1 LFTAVL
7 TPNVLRKFDIN
18 RLGKDQEMATMRRR
32 VPRVQQNVGE
42 RRAQT
47 PTSRISAKLLD
58 LILLEIRKRLA
69 TGEII
74 RKALCQQAGISTSYL
89 SRILSEGLAN
99 RSIPSRTLK
108 QIVNALEPEGLSGF
122 IRKSQRTLFCIRRE
136 TDASEVIRGLF
147 PDCTAADL
155 SRGFVGR
162 TMFPFLLT
170 KFSTGKGVPIQAYF
184 LPSER
189 FVYVLEG
196 ELRLHT
202 SATATPTTLHP
213 GDAVYI
219 PEFLP
224 HSITSQNESARAVTI
239 LWDLQGVRPQALY
252 TRGGMRLTR
261 NSKTPARATPAS
273 ETSEDHESEYW
284 RMVGLRIQALRTR
297 CGLTQELLA
306 QLSGLPESELRQIE
320 SGRRAPSLD
329 KLLII
334 ASMLRVSD
342 LSDLL
347 ADHRAPSLLRRRGM
361 IHDEF
366 DNIHREINRIF
377 DDESE
382 RNRLIR
388 QGGRWPSAA
397 ALEVIQRTAHRG
409 DFDRWSQDEPLPY
422 VYVDLAK
429 DYEAKRIVPMITRFG
444 RRSKS
449 AVVRVAHAGER
460 SAESDGEVALTHGDE
475 EFFMLLDGSIG
486 CKLGTEEDSLR
497 KNDCLHFRSNLPH
510 GFWSE
515 TPEAYSEALHVM
527 WTYSGKSV
535 LFSMPK

>member
-1 LFTAVL
+1 
-7 TPNVLRKFDIN
+7 
-18 RLGKDQEMATMRRR
+18 MATTRRR
-32 VPRVQQNVGE
+32 IQRGREGVTD

-47 PTSRISAKLLD
+47 PTSRISTKLLD
-58 LILLEIRKRLA
+58 LILLEIRRRLA

-74 RKALCQQAGISTSYL
+74 RKALCEQAGISTSYL

-122 IRKSQRTLFCIRRE
+122 IRKSQRTLFCIRRGN
-136 TDASEVIRGLF
+136 DAPEVIRGLF

-162 TMFPFLLT
+162 TMFPFFLT
-170 KFSTGKGVPIQAYF
+170 KFSTEKNLSEQAYF

-189 FVYVLEG
+189 FLYVLDG
-196 ELRLHT
+196 QLRLHT
-202 SATATPTTLHP
+202 NSNDGPTMLQA

-224 HSITSQNESARAVTI
+224 HSITATNESAKAVTI

-252 TRGGMRLTR
+252 TRGGMRLSR
-261 NSKTPARATPAS
+261 KSRHSLRSANVV
-273 ETSEDHESEYW
+273 DQESEYW

-297 CGLTQELLA
+297 CGLTQDLLA

-347 ADHRAPSLLRRRGM
+347 ADHRAASLLSRRSVIDG
-361 IHDEF
+361 EF
-366 DNIHREINRIF
+366 ENIHREINRIF
-377 DDESE
+377 QDESE

-409 DFDRWSQDEPLPY
+409 DFDRWGQDEPLPY
-422 VYVDLAK
+422 IYVDLAK

-444 RRSKS
+444 RRNKS

-460 SAESDGEVALTHGDE
+460 SAESDGEIALAHGDE
-475 EFFMLLDGSIG
+475 EFFIVLNGTIG
-486 CKLGTEEDSLR
+486 CKLGTEEDVLR
-497 KNDCLHFRSNLPH
+497 TNDCLHFRSNLPH
-510 GFWSE
+510 GFWSD
-515 TPEAYSEALHVM
+515 TPEEYSEALHVM

-535 LFSMPK
+535 LFSMPKA

>member
-1 LFTAVL
+1 
-7 TPNVLRKFDIN
+7 
-18 RLGKDQEMATMRRR
+18 MATTRRR
-32 VPRVQQNVGE
+32 IQRRRENATE
-42 RRAQT
+42 RRPQT
-47 PTSRISAKLLD
+47 PTTRISAKLLD
-58 LILLEIRKRLA
+58 LILVEIRNRLA
-69 TGEII
+69 NGEII

-89 SRILSEGLAN
+89 SRLLSEGLAN

-108 QIVNALEPEGLSGF
+108 HIVTALEPEGLSGF

-136 TDASEVIRGLF
+136 NDAPEVIKGLF

-170 KFSTGKGVPIQAYF
+170 RFSTGKNLPMQAYF

-189 FVYVLEG
+189 FLYVIEG

-202 SATATPTTLHP
+202 SSTNTPTRLQP

-224 HSITSQNESARAVTI
+224 HSISAQSETAKAITI

-252 TRGGMRLTR
+252 TRGGMRLSRRSKQSSDSDAVTESAGR
-261 NSKTPARATPAS
+261 NNGNIP
-273 ETSEDHESEYW
+273 DHESEYW

-306 QLSGLPESELRQIE
+306 QLSGLPETELRQIE

-329 KLLII
+329 KLFII

-347 ADHRAPSLLRRRGM
+347 ADHRAPSLHRRRNA
-361 IHDEF
+361 IDQEF
-366 DNIHREINRIF
+366 ESIQSEIRRIF
-377 DDESE
+377 EDEGE

-397 ALEVIQRTAHRG
+397 ALEVIKRTSHRG
-409 DFDRWSQDEPLPY
+409 DFDRWAQGEPLPY

-429 DYEAKRIVPMITRFG
+429 DYEAKRIVPTITRFG

-460 SAESDGEVALTHGDE
+460 SAESDGEIAFTHGDE
-475 EFFMLLDGSIG
+475 EFFMVLSGTIG
-486 CKLGTEEDSLR
+486 CKLGTEEEVLR

-515 TPEAYSEALHVM
+515 GTEDYSEALLAM

-535 LFSMPK
+535 LFSMPKAE

>member
-1 LFTAVL
+1 MT
-7 TPNVLRKFDIN
+7 T
-18 RLGKDQEMATMRRR
+18 TRRR
-32 VPRVQQNVGE
+32 VQRGREIVKE
-42 RRAQT
+42 RRPQT
-47 PTSRISAKLLD
+47 PTSRISAKVLD
-58 LILLEIRKRLA
+58 LILVEIRKRLA

-74 RKALCQQAGISTSYL
+74 RKALCDQAGISTSYL
-89 SRILSEGLAN
+89 SRILSEGVAN

-108 QIVNALEPEGLSGF
+108 QIVTALEPEGLSGF
-122 IRKSQRTLFCIRRE
+122 IRKSQRTSFCIRRGND
-136 TDASEVIRGLF
+136 TPEVIRGLF

-170 KFSTGKGVPIQAYF
+170 RFSTENDSPQQVYF

-189 FVYVLEG
+189 FLYVLDG

-202 SATATPTTLHP
+202 ISTDTPTRLRA

-224 HSITSQNESARAVTI
+224 HWIGAENETAKAITI

-252 TRGGMRLTR
+252 TRGGMRLSR
-261 NSKTPARATPAS
+261 KSKHSADRVTVATGDA
-273 ETSEDHESEYW
+273 TDHEVEYW

-334 ASMLRVSD
+334 ASMLRLSD

-347 ADHRAPSLLRRRGM
+347 ADYRAPSLIRRRNT
-361 IHDEF
+361 IDDEF
-366 DNIHREINRIF
+366 ETIQREINRILE
-377 DDESE
+377 DETE

-409 DFDRWSQDEPLPY
+409 DFDRWAQAEPLPY

-429 DYEAKRIVPMITRFG
+429 DYESKQIVPMITRFG
-444 RRSKS
+444 RRNKA

-460 SAESDGEVALTHGDE
+460 SAESDGEMALTHGDE
-475 EFFMLLDGSIG
+475 EFFMVLNGAIG
-486 CKLGTEEDSLR
+486 CKLGTEEDLLR
-497 KNDCLHFRSNLPH
+497 NNDCLHFRSNLPH
-510 GFWSE
+510 GFWND
-515 TPEAYSEALHVM
+515 TPEEYSEALHVM

-535 LFSMPK
+535 LFSMPKVQQYAL

>member
-1 LFTAVL
+1 MARNRRLA
-7 TPNVLRKFDIN
+7 RKEQD
-18 RLGKDQEMATMRRR
+18 KMQDRR
-32 VPRVQQNVGE
+32 P
-42 RRAQT
+42 QT

-58 LILLEIRKRLA
+58 LILMGIRERLES
-69 TGEII
+69 GEII

-89 SRILSEGLAN
+89 SRLLSEGLAN

-108 QIVNALEPEGLSGF
+108 QIVSALEPDGLSGF
-122 IRKSQRTLFCIRRE
+122 IRKSQRTLFCIRRRG
-136 TDASEVIRGLF
+136 DAPEIIQGLF
-147 PDCTAADL
+147 PDCTAVDL

-170 KFSTGKGVPIQAYF
+170 RFSTEGRVPAEAYF

-189 FVYVLEG
+189 FLYVLNG
-196 ELRLHT
+196 ELKLHT
-202 SATATPTTLHP
+202 ASSDTPMKLQV

-224 HSITSQNESARAVTI
+224 HSITAQSDSAKAVTV

-252 TRGGMRLTR
+252 TRGGMRFSHK
-261 NSKTPARATPAS
+261 SKQPANGDDGNADR
-273 ETSEDHESEYW
+273 ETEYW

-347 ADHRAPSLLRRRGM
+347 TDHRAPSLLRRKKS
-361 IHDEF
+361 IDAEF
-366 DNIHREINRIF
+366 QGIQEQIDRIF
-377 DDESE
+377 QDESE
-382 RNRLIR
+382 RNRLIKE
-388 QGGRWPSAA
+388 GGRWPSAA

-409 DFDRWSQDEPLPY
+409 DFDRWAQGEPLPY

-429 DYEAKRIVPMITRFG
+429 DYDTKRIVPMITRFG
-444 RRSKS
+444 RRNKS

-460 SAESDGEVALTHGDE
+460 SLESDGEMALRQGDE
-475 EFFMLLDGSIG
+475 EFFMVLNGTLG
-486 CKLGTEEDSLR
+486 CKLGTDEDILQE
-497 KNDCLHFRSNLPH
+497 NDCLHFRSNLPH
-510 GFWSE
+510 GFWSD
-515 TPEAYSEALHVM
+515 TATDYCEALIVM

-535 LFSMPK
+535 LFSMPNAGAGKASGRSDPFK

>member
-1 LFTAVL
+1 MK
-7 TPNVLRKFDIN
+7 RS
-18 RLGKDQEMATMRRR
+18 GKDLKMATIRRR
-32 VPRVQQNVGE
+32 IQRRRDHVKE
-42 RRAQT
+42 RAPQT

-99 RSIPSRTLK
+99 RTIPSRTLK

-122 IRKSQRTLFCIRRE
+122 IRKNQRTLFCVRRDSDAPELIR
-136 TDASEVIRGLF
+136 DLF

-162 TMFPFLLT
+162 TMFPFLLSR
-170 KFSTGKGVPIQAYF
+170 FSTDKNTPLNAYF

-189 FVYVLEG
+189 FLYVLEG

-202 SATATPTTLHP
+202 SSGETPTRLQP

-224 HSITSQNESARAVTI
+224 HYVTAQTESAKAVTI

-261 NSKTPARATPAS
+261 KSKPSFRATANV
-273 ETSEDHESEYW
+273 EMDHESDYW
-284 RMVGLRIQALRTR
+284 RMVGMRIQALRTR

-347 ADHRAPSLLRRRGM
+347 ADHRAPTLLRRRST
-361 IHDEF
+361 INEDFENIERAIDRTFADEA
-366 DNIHREINRIF
+366 
-377 DDESE
+377 E

-388 QGGRWPSAA
+388 QGGKWPAAA

-409 DFDRWSQDEPLPY
+409 DFDRWTQDEPLPY
-422 VYVDLAK
+422 VYVDLAR
-429 DYEAKRIVPMITRFG
+429 DCEAKRIIPMITRFG
-444 RRSKS
+444 RRNKS

-460 SAESDGEVALTHGDE
+460 SAESDGEIALPHGDE
-475 EFFMLLDGSIG
+475 EFFMVLEGTIG
-486 CKLGTEEDSLR
+486 CKLGTEEDTLSQS
-497 KNDCLHFRSNLPH
+497 DCLHFRSNLPH
-510 GFWSE
+510 GFWSDTAE
-515 TPEAYSEALHVM
+515 EYSQALHVM

-535 LFSMPK
+535 LFSMPSSSVKA

>member
-1 LFTAVL
+1 
-7 TPNVLRKFDIN
+7 
-18 RLGKDQEMATMRRR
+18 MAR
-32 VPRVQQNVGE
+32 QQ
-42 RRAQT
+42 QT

-58 LILLEIRKRLA
+58 QVLLEIRVRLEK
-69 TGEII
+69 GEII
-74 RKALCQQAGISTSYL
+74 RKALCDQAGISASYL
-89 SRILSEGLAN
+89 SRLLTEGLAN
-99 RSIPSRTLK
+99 RSIPSKTLK
-108 QIVNALEPEGLSGF
+108 QIVGALEPEGLSGF
-122 IRKSQRTLFCIRRE
+122 IRKSERMLFCIRRRGDAPE
-136 TDASEVIRGLF
+136 TSRGLF

-170 KFSTGKGVPIQAYF
+170 DFSRSVRPPLQSYF

-189 FVYVLEG
+189 FLYVLEG
-196 ELRLHT
+196 TLSLH
-202 SATATPTTLHP
+202 SAANIKPEKLNP

-219 PEFLP
+219 PEFQP
-224 HSITSQNESARAVTI
+224 HVITAQTASAKAVTI

-252 TRGGMRLTR
+252 TRGGMRLSHKA
-261 NSKTPARATPAS
+261 NSSAITGVDTDDDA
-273 ETSEDHESEYW
+273 DYW

-320 SGRRAPSLD
+320 SGRRAPSVD

-347 ADHRAPSLLRRRGM
+347 TDHRVPSLLRRKKS
-361 IHDEF
+361 IKEEF
-366 DNIHREINRIF
+366 HSVQQEIRRVL
-377 DDESE
+377 DDDRE
-382 RNRLIR
+382 RNRLIK
-388 QGGRWPSAA
+388 QGGKWPAAA

-409 DFDRWSQDEPLPY
+409 DFDRWTPDEPLPY

-429 DYEAKRIVPMITRFG
+429 DHESKRIVPMITRFG

-449 AVVRVAHAGER
+449 GVVRVAHAGER
-460 SAESDGEVALTHGDE
+460 SAESDGDVALSQGDE
-475 EFFMLLDGSIG
+475 EFFMLLNGRLG
-486 CKLGTEEDSLR
+486 CKLGTEEHQLHP
-497 KNDCLHFRSNLPH
+497 NDCLHFRSNLPH
-510 GFWSE
+510 GFWGD
-515 TPEAYSEALHVM
+515 TQDDFSEALVVM

-535 LFSMPK
+535 LFSMQTA

>member
-1 LFTAVL
+1 M
-7 TPNVLRKFDIN
+7 D
-18 RLGKDQEMATMRRR
+18 
-32 VPRVQQNVGE
+32 

-58 LILLEIRKRLA
+58 LILLEIRRRLT

-74 RKALCQQAGISTSYL
+74 RKALCEQAGISTSYL

-122 IRKSQRTLFCIRRE
+122 IRKSQRTLFCIRRGS
-136 TDASEVIRGLF
+136 DSPEVIRGLF
-147 PDCTAADL
+147 PDSTAADL

-162 TMFPFLLT
+162 TMFPFFLT
-170 KFSTGKGVPIQAYF
+170 RFSTDKNPAQAYF

-189 FVYVLEG
+189 FLYVLDG
-196 ELRLHT
+196 ELRLHS
-202 SATATPTTLHP
+202 SATNTPMALQA

-224 HSITSQNESARAVTI
+224 HSITATTESAKAVTI

-252 TRGGMRLTR
+252 TRGGMRLSR
-261 NSKTPARATPAS
+261 KSKHTVRSGSVVDP
-273 ETSEDHESEYW
+273 ESEYW

-347 ADHRAPSLLRRRGM
+347 ADHRAASLLRRRSA
-361 IHDEF
+361 IDADFE
-366 DNIHREINRIF
+366 NIHREINRIF
-377 DDESE
+377 QDESE

-409 DFDRWSQDEPLPY
+409 DFDRWSQDDPLPY

-444 RRSKS
+444 RRNKS

-460 SAESDGEVALTHGDE
+460 SAESDGEIALAHGDE
-475 EFFMLLDGSIG
+475 EFFIVLNGTIG
-486 CKLGTEEDSLR
+486 CKLGTEEDVLGA
-497 KNDCLHFRSNLPH
+497 NDCLHFRSNLPH
-510 GFWSE
+510 GFWSDTSE
-515 TPEAYSEALHVM
+515 EYSEVLHVM

-535 LFSMPK
+535 LFSMPKA

>member
-1 LFTAVL
+1 MT
-7 TPNVLRKFDIN
+7 RN
-18 RLGKDQEMATMRRR
+18 RRLAQKGQEAM
-32 VPRVQQNVGE
+32 QE
-42 RRAQT
+42 RRQQT

-58 LILLEIRKRLA
+58 QILMGIRKRLES
-69 TGEII
+69 GEII
-74 RKALCQQAGISTSYL
+74 RKALCEQAGISTSYL

-99 RSIPSRTLK
+99 RTIPSRTLK
-108 QIVNALEPEGLSGF
+108 QIVAALEPEGLSGF
-122 IRKSQRTLFCIRRE
+122 IRKSQRILFCIRRRG
-136 TDASEVIRGLF
+136 DAPEVIRELF
-147 PDCTAADL
+147 PDCTAVDL

-170 KFSTGKGVPIQAYF
+170 KFSAEGKLPTPAYF

-189 FVYVLEG
+189 FLYVLHG
-196 ELRLHT
+196 ELKLHT
-202 SATATPTTLHP
+202 SSSDTPMKLQA

-219 PEFLP
+219 PEFLS
-224 HSITSQNESARAVTI
+224 HSITAQSDSAKAVTI

-252 TRGGMRLTR
+252 TRGGMRLSYKSKQQANGEDR
-261 NSKTPARATPAS
+261 NT
-273 ETSEDHESEYW
+273 EDRESEYW

-347 ADHRAPSLLRRRGM
+347 TDHRAPSLLRRKKSIDAEFQG
-361 IHDEF
+361 IHQ
-366 DNIHREINRIF
+366 EINRIF
-377 DDESE
+377 QDERE
-382 RNRLIR
+382 RNRLIKE
-388 QGGRWPSAA
+388 GGKWPSAA
-397 ALEVIQRTAHRG
+397 ALKVIQRTAHRG
-409 DFDRWSQDEPLPY
+409 DFDRWAQDEPLPY

-429 DYEAKRIVPMITRFG
+429 DYHTKRIVPMITRFG
-444 RRSKS
+444 RRNKS

-460 SAESDGEVALTHGDE
+460 SVESDGEIALSHGDE
-475 EFFMLLDGSIG
+475 EFFMVLDGAIG
-486 CKLGTEEDSLR
+486 CKLGADEDMLNES
-497 KNDCLHFRSNLPH
+497 DCLHFRSNLPH
-510 GFWSE
+510 GFWSD
-515 TPEAYSEALHVM
+515 TPVEYSEALHVM

-535 LFSMPK
+535 LFSMPNGGATKSN

>member
-1 LFTAVL
+1 
-7 TPNVLRKFDIN
+7 
-18 RLGKDQEMATMRRR
+18 MATTQRRARR
-32 VPRVQQNVGE
+32 VPKNVRE
-42 RRAQT
+42 SRQQT
-47 PTSRISAKLLD
+47 PTSRISGKLLE
-58 LILLEIRKRLA
+58 LIMLAIRDRLA
-69 TGEII
+69 SGAIV

-89 SRILSEGLAN
+89 SRLLSEGVAN

-122 IRKSQRTLFCIRRE
+122 IRKSQRTLFCIRRGSDE
-136 TDASEVIRGLF
+136 SEEIRGLF

-170 KFSTGKGVPIQAYF
+170 GFANGRTVLPPAYF

-189 FVYVLEG
+189 FLYVLEG

-202 SATATPTTLHP
+202 NSNGTPTLLQP

-219 PEFLP
+219 PEFLS
-224 HSITSQNESARAVTI
+224 HSITAQDAAAKAITI

-252 TRGGMRLTR
+252 TRGGMRLSHKAGHER
-261 NSKTPARATPAS
+261 GKRGAS
-273 ETSEDHESEYW
+273 DTESQYW
-284 RMVGLRIQALRTR
+284 QMVGLRIQALRTR

-347 ADHRAPSLLRRRGM
+347 ADHRASSLVRRRTA
-361 IHDEF
+361 IESEF
-366 DNIHREINRIF
+366 ENVHGEIQGIF
-377 DDESE
+377 QNESE
-382 RNRLIR
+382 RDRLIR
-388 QGGRWPSAA
+388 QGGKWPAAA

-409 DFDRWSQDEPLPY
+409 DFDRWVQDDPLPY
-422 VYVDLAK
+422 VYVDVAK

-444 RRSKS
+444 RRNKS
-449 AVVRVAHAGER
+449 AVVRVAHVGER
-460 SAESDGEVALTHGDE
+460 STESDGEVAMARGDE
-475 EFFMLLDGSIG
+475 EFFMVLNGKLG
-486 CKLGTEEDSLR
+486 CKLGTEEDTLG

-510 GFWSE
+510 GFWSDTAE
-515 TPEAYSEALHVM
+515 PYSEALVVM

-535 LFSMPK
+535 LFSMPE

>member
-1 LFTAVL
+1 
-7 TPNVLRKFDIN
+7 
-18 RLGKDQEMATMRRR
+18 MATMRRR
-32 VPRVQQNVGE
+32 AQRTPEDVKE
-42 RRAQT
+42 RRPQT

-58 LILLEIRKRLA
+58 LILLEIRRRLA
-69 TGEII
+69 SGEII

-108 QIVNALEPEGLSGF
+108 QIVTAVEPDGLSGF
-122 IRKSQRTLFCIRRE
+122 IRKTQRTLFCVRRQN
-136 TDASEVIRGLF
+136 DAPEVIGGLF
-147 PDCTAADL
+147 PDCTASDL

-170 KFSTGKGVPIQAYF
+170 KFSTEKNRPTQAYF

-189 FVYVLEG
+189 FLYVLEG

-202 SATATPTTLHP
+202 NSTNAPTKLQR

-224 HSITSQNESARAVTI
+224 HSITAQNESAKAVTV

-252 TRGGMRLTR
+252 TRGGMRLSHKPTNAGVKVDNFSDR
-261 NSKTPARATPAS
+261 
-273 ETSEDHESEYW
+273 ESEYW
-284 RMVGLRIQALRTR
+284 HMVGLRIQALRTR

-329 KLLII
+329 KLLVI
-334 ASMLRVSD
+334 ASMLRVSN

-347 ADHRAPSLLRRRGM
+347 ADHRAPSLLRKRNA
-361 IHDEF
+361 IDEEF
-366 DNIHREINRIF
+366 DGIHREINRIF
-377 DDESE
+377 ENETE

-388 QGGRWPSAA
+388 QGGRWPAAA

-409 DFDRWSQDEPLPY
+409 DFDRWAQDEPLPY
-422 VYVDLAK
+422 IYVDLAK
-429 DYEAKRIVPMITRFG
+429 DYENKRIVPMITRFG
-444 RRSKS
+444 RRNKS
-449 AVVRVAHAGER
+449 AVVRVAHVGAR
-460 SAESDGEVALTHGDE
+460 SAESDGDVALTHGDE
-475 EFFMLLDGSIG
+475 EFFMVLNGTLG
-486 CKLGTEEDSLR
+486 CKLGKEEDVLE

-510 GFWSE
+510 GFWNE
-515 TPEAYSEALHVM
+515 TADAYTEALVVM

-535 LFSMPK
+535 LFSMPD

>member
-1 LFTAVL
+1 MRQQADA
-7 TPNVLRKFDIN
+7 R
-18 RLGKDQEMATMRRR
+18 RGKLEDRHT
-32 VPRVQQNVGE
+32 
-42 RRAQT
+42 QT
-47 PTSRISAKLLD
+47 PTSRISAKLHD
-58 LILLEIRKRLA
+58 LILMGIRERLESGA
-69 TGEII
+69 II

-108 QIVNALEPEGLSGF
+108 QIVSALEPDGLSGF
-122 IRKSQRTLFCIRRE
+122 IRKSQRTLFCVRRGS
-136 TDASEVIRGLF
+136 DAQEVIDGLF

-162 TMFPFLLT
+162 TMFPFFLS
-170 KFSTGKGVPIQAYF
+170 KFSSNNDSAQAYF

-196 ELRLHT
+196 EVRLHT
-202 SATATPTTLHP
+202 NSPDSPTRLQT

-224 HSITSQNESARAVTI
+224 HSMTAQNASAKAITI

-252 TRGGMRLTR
+252 TRGGMRLSR
-261 NSKTPARATPAS
+261 KARVSEPAS
-273 ETSEDHESEYW
+273 PEDRESEYW

-329 KLLII
+329 KLLVI

-347 ADHRAPSLLRRRGM
+347 ADHRAPSLHRRRNT
-361 IHDEF
+361 IDEEF
-366 DNIHREINRIF
+366 DNLHSEIDRVFN
-377 DDESE
+377 DESE
-382 RNRLIR
+382 RTRLIR
-388 QGGRWPSAA
+388 QGARWPAAA
-397 ALEVIQRTAHRG
+397 ALEVIQRTSHRG
-409 DFDRWSQDEPLPY
+409 DFDRWAQEDPLPY
-422 VYVDLAK
+422 IYVDLAK
-429 DYEAKRIVPMITRFG
+429 DYENKRIVPMITRFG
-444 RRSKS
+444 RRNKS

-475 EFFMLLDGSIG
+475 EFFLVLNGRIG
-486 CKLGTEEDSLR
+486 CKLGTEEDMLR
-497 KNDCLHFRSNLPH
+497 PNDCLHLRTNLPH
-510 GFWSE
+510 GFWSDTTE
-515 TPEAYSEALHVM
+515 RYSEALHVM

-535 LFSMPK
+535 LFSMPRVGEG

>member
-1 LFTAVL
+1 
-7 TPNVLRKFDIN
+7 
-18 RLGKDQEMATMRRR
+18 MATMRRR
-32 VPRVQQNVGE
+32 VQREHQNVAE

-58 LILLEIRKRLA
+58 LILLEIRRRLA
-69 TGEII
+69 TGELI

-99 RSIPSRTLK
+99 RTIPSRTLK
-108 QIVNALEPEGLSGF
+108 QIVTALEPEGLSGF
-122 IRKSQRTLFCIRRE
+122 IRKSQRTLFCIRRGN
-136 TDASEVIRGLF
+136 DAQEVIRGLF

-170 KFSTGKGVPIQAYF
+170 KFSTGKGLPNQSYF

-189 FVYVLEG
+189 FLYVLEG

-202 SATATPTTLHP
+202 SSTDTPTTLQP

-224 HSITSQNESARAVTI
+224 HSITSQTESAKAVTI

-261 NSKTPARATPAS
+261 NSKAAVRSAGVNEAAGDKAGNA
-273 ETSEDHESEYW
+273 EDHETEYW

-347 ADHRAPSLLRRRGM
+347 ADHRAPSLLRRRGR
-361 IHDEF
+361 IHEEF
-366 DNIHREINRIF
+366 DNIDRQISRIF
-377 DDESE
+377 DDETE

-444 RRSKS
+444 RRNKS

-515 TPEAYSEALHVM
+515 TSEAYSEALHVM

-535 LFSMPK
+535 LFSMPKVSSMVTV

>member
-1 LFTAVL
+1 
-7 TPNVLRKFDIN
+7 
-18 RLGKDQEMATMRRR
+18 M
-32 VPRVQQNVGE
+32 
-42 RRAQT
+42 
-47 PTSRISAKLLD
+47 
-58 LILLEIRKRLA
+58 
-69 TGEII
+69 
-74 RKALCQQAGISTSYL
+74 
-89 SRILSEGLAN
+89 AN
-99 RSIPSRTLK
+99 RTIPSRTLK
-108 QIVNALEPEGLSGF
+108 QIVTALEPEGLSGF
-122 IRKSQRTLFCIRRE
+122 IRKSQRTLFCVRRGN
-136 TDASEVIRGLF
+136 DAPEVIRGLF

-170 KFSTGKGVPIQAYF
+170 KFSTEKNSPMQAYF

-189 FVYVLEG
+189 FLYVLGG
-196 ELRLHT
+196 ELKLHT
-202 SATATPTTLHP
+202 SSSDTPTRLQP

-224 HSITSQNESARAVTI
+224 HHITAQNESAQAVTI

-261 NSKTPARATPAS
+261 KAGPIAGENGRTGMGA
-273 ETSEDHESEYW
+273 DHESEYW

-347 ADHRAPSLLRRRGM
+347 ADHRAPSLLRRRGV
-361 IHDEF
+361 IDEDF
-366 DNIHREINRIF
+366 EHIQREISRIF
-377 DDESE
+377 ADETE

-409 DFDRWSQDEPLPY
+409 DFDRWAQDEPLPY

-429 DYEAKRIVPMITRFG
+429 DYEAKRIIPMITRFG

-460 SAESDGEVALTHGDE
+460 SLESDGEINLTHGDE
-475 EFFMLLDGSIG
+475 EFFMVLNGTIG
-486 CKLGTEEDSLR
+486 CKLGTEEDMLGA
-497 KNDCLHFRSNLPH
+497 KDCLHFRSNLPH
-510 GFWSE
+510 GFWSDTAE
-515 TPEAYSEALHVM
+515 QYSEALHVM

-535 LFSMPK
+535 LFSMPKV

>member
-1 LFTAVL
+1 
-7 TPNVLRKFDIN
+7 
-18 RLGKDQEMATMRRR
+18 MATIRRPGHGGTED
-32 VPRVQQNVGE
+32 VKE

-58 LILLEIRKRLA
+58 LILIEIRNRLA

-89 SRILSEGLAN
+89 SRILSEGMAN
-99 RSIPSRTLK
+99 RTIPSRTLK
-108 QIVNALEPEGLSGF
+108 QIVNALEPDGLSGF
-122 IRKSQRTLFCIRRE
+122 IRKSQRTMFCIRRGN
-136 TDASEVIRGLF
+136 DAPEVIRGLF

-170 KFSTGKGVPIQAYF
+170 KFALDKNPRPQAYF

-189 FVYVLEG
+189 FLYVLEG
-196 ELRLHT
+196 ELRLY
-202 SATATPTTLHP
+202 AGTALAPTLLKA
-213 GDAVYI
+213 GDALYI

-224 HSITSQNESARAVTI
+224 HYITAQNDAAKAVTI

-252 TRGGMRLTR
+252 TRGGMRLSR
-261 NSKTPARATPAS
+261 RPADGAAAGHAAQPDADR
-273 ETSEDHESEYW
+273 ETEYW

-347 ADHRAPSLLRRRGM
+347 ADHRAPSLLRRRAM
-361 IHDEF
+361 IEAEF
-366 DNIHREINRIF
+366 ESIHREIDRIF

-388 QGGRWPSAA
+388 AGGRWPSAA

-409 DFDRWSQDEPLPY
+409 DFDRWAQDEPLPY

-429 DYEAKRIVPMITRFG
+429 DYETKRIVPMITRFG

-460 SAESDGEVALTHGDE
+460 SAESDGEIALTHGDE
-475 EFFMLLDGSIG
+475 EFFMVLGGTIG
-486 CKLGTEEDSLR
+486 CKLGTEEDVLNT
-497 KNDCLHFRSNLPH
+497 NDCLHFRSNLPH

-515 TPEAYSEALHVM
+515 TAEQYSEALHVM

-535 LFSMPK
+535 LFSMPKVGAV